1 MVMLDVSAT
10 GEENVISEKQSNEMN
25 DLEYRRNQ
33 LKNLQD
39 KVMDLEDISG
49 NISITD
55 LTLNDFKIDLMEYMK
70 THRDELDNAP
80 TGMYVLFL
88 FA

>member
-1 MVMLDVSAT
+1 
-10 GEENVISEKQSNEMN
+10 MN

-70 THRDELDNAP
+70 EHRTELDNAP
-80 TGMYVLFL
+80 TGMYAIVNLDENLRDELKPGIIFT
-88 FA
+88 